1 MNNTLLKG
9 PLPYNYERDFEASGY
24 SFGFV
29 TLQKVRY
36 IISFKPTD
44 YLFENVPDLK
54 WKTYEFIISPVFIPL
69 GIKPK
74 KDERIPVTVAA
85 IFYSFYKELPNDVVI
100 YICDSS
106 DRKERIRERLF
117 NSWYY
122 DFKKDEPFMK
132 LDIALDP
139 KQPDRI
145 DFCVIMKL
153 DNPHK
158 FDIIYSLEKFKA
170 DVESDK

>member
-36 IISFKPTD
+36 IISFKLTD

-54 WKTYEFIISPVFIPL
+54 WKTYEFIISPVFIPP

-106 DRKERIRERLF
+106 DRKERI
-117 NSWYY
+117 
-122 DFKKDEPFMK
+122 
-132 LDIALDP
+132 ALDP